1 MQLNDYL
8 DALRRAHSGVLPLND
23 DQLKAVTHSFDK
35 PLWIVAGPG
44 TGKTHTL
51 VWLVFK
57 RVLVDGAAPASIFLT
72 TFTRKAAAELESRI
86 LLGKE
91 RLVAA
96 GVKAAEA
103 ISVSQFLIGT
113 LHGLCSRILQDQ
125 RYDPTFRTRVLED
138 ELTQQFFVRRS
149 HNPLMKCDEI
159 AFWQFF
165 GLAASDAKYAPSS
178 AKRAEGACKLFNRLT
193 ENSIDSA
200 ALLASPEPHF
210 ARLGAAYEAYRKA
223 LRDEHRVDQA
233 HLQSHFLDYLRS
245 PEGRSWLAEVGES
258 SGLKVIVD
266 EYQDTNPI
274 QEAIYFE
281 LAKASRDVTVVGDD
295 DQSLY
300 RFRGATVESL
310 IDFDRACRHFLG
322 TEPTQVTLRENRRS
336 HSGVVGWVNRYI
348 RRHPKMRD
356 PDPNIRVRAPN
367 KDKLLAK
374 AGLPDAYPGVM
385 AVVEK
390 DNPSAAKKVAR
401 LVRELKDDGLV
412 SDYSQIALLSFST
425 RETSMS
431 IGTFTKELRKAG
443 VPLYNPRN
451 GTAHKDERFKAMLG
465 ALAAIIDP
473 DGRIPSDMLPRS
485 VPPYVQ
491 ECREMYQSL
500 VNSGTYPNLVA
511 YVNASASAI
520 ATAKYDPSSTHNYL
534 TRKGG
539 RRVTVSG
546 LLYKLL
552 AHEPFVSNLSDPEA
566 GERLKALNIILVEY
580 ESMYSNG
587 ELRLEQLSDGTV
599 AVEYWTL
606 YNFYAVFVEGIH
618 DRLND
623 PEDDEVSVQPGM
635 VNVMTIHQSKGLE
648 FEVVVVLRPD
658 RDLWVNDTHV
668 MEDVLDPFIVR
679 PTKPP
684 ARRPRDLRA
693 AEDMVRLF
701 FVAYSR
707 AKRLL
712 VIAGSQPEKWDLAL
726 GADDSGQ
733 PINSHSGLKSVG
745 VHLL

>member
-1 MQLNDYL
+1 MEITRYL
-8 DALRRAHSGVLPLND
+8 LALRRAHGDTLPLNG
-23 DQLKAVTHSFDK
+23 DQLRAVTHCFTK

-57 RVLVDGAAPASIFLT
+57 RILVDGAAPETIFLT

-86 LLGKE
+86 IRGKDQ
-91 RLVAA
+91 LVAA
-96 GVKAAEA
+96 GVKEAET
-103 ISVSQFLIGT
+103 IDVSQMLIGT
-113 LHGLCSRILQDQ
+113 LHSLCSRILQDQ
-125 RYDPTFRTRVLED
+125 RYEPTFRARVLED

-149 HNPLMKCDEI
+149 NNPLMKCDDI
-159 AFWQFF
+159 AFWQHF
-165 GLAASDAKYAPSS
+165 GLLEAGAPYAPSS

-193 ENSIDSA
+193 ENSISPSV
-200 ALLASPEPHF
+200 LQASPEPHF
-210 ARLGAAYEAYRKA
+210 VRLGVAYEAYRKA
-223 LRDEHRVDQA
+223 LADERRVDQA
-233 HLQSHFLDYLRS
+233 HLQAHFLEYLKCA
-245 PEGRSWLAEVGES
+245 EGKQWLGGMGEA
-258 SGLKVIVD
+258 GIKVIVD

-281 LAKASRDVTVVGDD
+281 LARASRDLTVVGDD

-310 IDFDRACRHFLG
+310 IDFDRACLHFLG
-322 TEPTQVTLRENRRS
+322 LEPTQVTLRENRRS

-348 RRHPKMRD
+348 RHHPKMYD
-356 PDPNIRVRAPN
+356 PDPRIRVRAPN
-367 KDKLLAK
+367 KDKLLSM
-374 AGLPDAYPGVM
+374 AGLPSSYPGVM

-390 DNPSAAKKVAR
+390 DNPAAAKKVAR
-401 LVRELKDDGLV
+401 IIRELKDDGLV

-425 RETSMS
+425 RETSAS

-451 GTAHKDERFKAMLG
+451 GMAHKDERFQAMLG
-465 ALAAIIDP
+465 ALVAIIDP
-473 DGRIPSDMLPRS
+473 DGRVPSDWLPRS

-491 ECREMYQSL
+491 QSREAYQRL
-500 VNSGTYPNLVA
+500 VDSGSYPDLVA
-511 YVNASASAI
+511 YVDASVRAI
-520 ATAKYDPSSTHNYL
+520 RKSKYDPSSTHNYL

-539 RRVTVSG
+539 RRVTLSG

-566 GERLKALNIILVEY
+566 GERLKALNVILVEY

-587 ELRLEQLSDGTV
+587 ELKLEQLPDNSV
-599 AVEYWTL
+599 AIEQWTL

-623 PEDDEVSVQPGM
+623 PEDDEVSIQPEM

-648 FEVVVVLRPD
+648 FEVVFVLRPD
-658 RDLWVNDTHV
+658 KDPWVNDTHV

-684 ARRPRDLRA
+684 VRRPRDLRA

-712 VIAGSQPEKWDLAL
+712 VIAGSQPERWDLAL
-726 GADDSGQ
+726 GTDEAGR
-733 PINSHSGLKSVG
+733 PINSRSGLQSAG